1 MLVLQILI
9 VPVVVLLLLSAIF
22 VIGAAGT
29 GITGYPTQSD
39 LPGVRVE
46 ESDPTE
52 LAN

>member
-9 VPVVVLLLLSAIF
+9 VPAVVLLLLGAIF

-29 GITGYPTQSD
+29 GITGYSIQSD
-39 LPGVRVE
+39 LPGARVE
-46 ESDPTE
+46 EPDPTE